1 MLKSSHVCY
10 ISCHVCYM
18 PCHVCCIHDYKF
30 TLTWCMARKTFRI
43 EWILLVH
50 IIHIYMVYVF
60 RLTTKKIF
68 VQKRRGESL
77 FNFLIFDLMY
87 AQTWLHNTHT
97 WLFVQQTSLH
107 QIICLYILGSSSSLM
122 HLHLPHHYN
131 PIQNA
136 VLAHFIFHQ
145 PVLSSLPLSL
155 RSRSLSANFRLCFP
169 LLFQCDVCWKENF
182 LLPPTCRH
190 ALKTFITNF
199 TKKLISI
206 LFWHTKLKIKR
217 MAPSQVFYQKK
228 YSYY

>member
-1 MLKSSHVCY
+1 MLKSSHVCNV
-10 ISCHVCYM
+10 SPHVCYM

-60 RLTTKKIF
+60 RLTTKKNF

-136 VLAHFIFHQ
+136 VHFIFHQ

-169 LLFQCDVCWKENF
+169 LLFSCDIEKKF
-182 LLPPTCRH
+182 LFTHRSSADSH
-190 ALKTFITNF
+190 ALENFITNF
-199 TKKLISI
+199 PKNSS
-206 LFWHTKLKIKR
+206 
-217 MAPSQVFYQKK
+217 P
-228 YSYY
+228 